1 MFIFGI
7 RVESDDDDDDDRG
20 SCSPAGDA
28 GEGEPPAG
36 RGGGSGEVPAGDGA
50 HLREVHQAA
59 GHERGAGHEDA
70 LHQLRAGEVRRL
82 PQGPR
87 GQAGRP
93 HQEVASPGGR
103 AGTLLQRSSLS
114 FKMPNLF
121 PISAT
126 DDISVDYSLKSSV
139 LFKSFML
146 AIRFS
151 DKFKITDTF
160 FEVGIK

>member
-1 MFIFGI
+1 MFEIKDKRAHHLGCLSGI
-7 RVESDDDDDDDRG
+7 RVESDDDDDDDDRG

-70 LHQLRAGEVRRL
+70 LHQLRAGEMRRL

-93 HQEVASPGGR
+93 HQEVTSPGGR
-103 AGTLLQRSSLS
+103 AGTLLQMSGCG
-114 FKMPNLF
+114 FKMLHF
-121 PISAT
+121 FSLVSDA
-126 DDISVDYSLKSSV
+126 DDISVDKLQV
-139 LFKSFML
+139 
-146 AIRFS
+146 
-151 DKFKITDTF
+151 KILSA
-160 FEVGIK
+160 V